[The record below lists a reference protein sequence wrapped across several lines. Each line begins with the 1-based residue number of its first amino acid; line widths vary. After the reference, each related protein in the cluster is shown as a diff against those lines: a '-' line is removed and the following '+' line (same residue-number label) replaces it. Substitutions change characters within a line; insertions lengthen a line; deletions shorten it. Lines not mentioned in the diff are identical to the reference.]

1 MTTSSTHQVSQE
13 QISQD
18 ILDELFQ
25 VTSST
30 VEDVHSLLK
39 SCERPEDDMIGNVV
53 VPKSIW
59 DRFWNVIDE

>member
-1 MTTSSTHQVSQE
+1 MTTSSTHRVSQE

-30 VEDVHSLLK
+30 FEDVHSLLK
-39 SCERPEDDMIGNVV
+39 SCERPEDDMCGNVV